1 MRSGGV
7 PAAVVAGLMLL
18 LASCTQAQNQASS
31 SPDVSPTPTPV
42 AASPT
47 PTPSPTPVESP
58 AVSPTPDTTSP
69 PTPAAL
75 IITSL
80 PFHAAEIGVAYAP
93 VTLGASGGTPP
104 YKWSIASGALP
115 PGVALTSAG
124 TASGKP
130 TATGN
135 YPFVVRVEDS
145 AGAAAGVPRTITVVP
160 HLVVTGLCANT
171 CSVEQGCVTVC
182 GRYGTQSGG
191 VAPFRY
197 QLLIGQIPTGM
208 GLKGMNLTGAFPLAP
223 PNNSCEC
230 NPPWSFS
237 ITVTDA
243 LGATDGLNAI
253 YDVFRHIAFS
263 VSGATCGPSYGCQA
277 QLPFTMGTPGGK
289 AVLSLANIVCADPPC
304 TGVAP
309 EPPLNNLPLAGF
321 SAAIDNSTDVVTIS
335 FGSPST
341 TGDWIGTIDVTIT
354 DQSLCGPGSTRCSAT
369 VTVTVDTE
377 TKYG

>member
-7 PAAVVAGLMLL
+7 PAAVVVGLMLL
-18 LASCTQAQNQASS
+18 LSSCTQTNQQATN
-31 SPDVSPTPTPV
+31 SPEVSPSPTPV
-42 AASPT
+42 ASPT
-47 PTPSPTPVESP
+47 PAQSPTPVESP
-58 AVSPTPDTTSP
+58 AASPTPDTTSP

-93 VTLGASGGTPP
+93 VTLGARGGTPP

-115 PGVALTSAG
+115 PGLALTSAG
-124 TASGKP
+124 SASGKP
-130 TATGN
+130 TATGS

-145 AGAAAGVPRTITVVP
+145 AGGAAGVPRTINVAP

-191 VAPFRY
+191 VAPFKY
-197 QLLIGQIPTGM
+197 QLLVGQIPTGM

-223 PNNSCEC
+223 PTNSCEC

-253 YDVFRHIAFS
+253 YDVYRHITLYPNGSCQGDYINGCS
-263 VSGATCGPSYGCQA
+263 VTLYYSYGA
-277 QLPFTMGTPGGK
+277 G
-289 AVLSLANIVCADPPC
+289 AV
-304 TGVAP
+304 
-309 EPPLNNLPLAGF
+309 
-321 SAAIDNSTDVVTIS
+321 VVTTS
-335 FGSPST
+335 NPTNPLPS
-341 TGDWIGTIDVTIT
+341 GY
-354 DQSLCGPGSTRCSAT
+354 SATASGGT
-369 VTVTVDTE
+369 VTVTFPSGISNGWNGTIDLTLNDQSPCGPGTLCTSNTVTVPV
-377 TKYG
+377 TLAGS